1 MCKTK
6 KQLSIVSLRF
16 KLCLPFRN
24 VSNPVKCR
32 IFNMI
37 GIMKNHELLSDYFPF
52 MHSFFK
58 SKYFYFHIFIVYTII
73 FT

>member
-1 MCKTK
+1 MFKTK

-24 VSNPVKCR
+24 VSNPDKCR

-37 GIMKNHELLSDYFPF
+37 GIMKNHELLSEYFPL
-52 MHSFFK
+52 MHSFFNQN
-58 SKYFYFHIFIVYTII
+58 IFISI
-73 FT
+73 FLK